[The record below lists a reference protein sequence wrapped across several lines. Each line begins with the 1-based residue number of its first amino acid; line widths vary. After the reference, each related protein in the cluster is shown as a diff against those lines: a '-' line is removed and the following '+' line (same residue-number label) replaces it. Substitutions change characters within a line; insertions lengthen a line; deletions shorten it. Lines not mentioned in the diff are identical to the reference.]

1 MPIMKSIFLTKN
13 LEGDAHEKLAQSM
26 KPEKFEKGEVLIK
39 YGDQGSTY
47 FILAKGSVKVIVY

>member
-26 KPEKFEKGEVLIK
+26 KPEKFKKGEILIK
-39 YGDQGSTY
+39 YGD
-47 FILAKGSVKVIVY
+47 